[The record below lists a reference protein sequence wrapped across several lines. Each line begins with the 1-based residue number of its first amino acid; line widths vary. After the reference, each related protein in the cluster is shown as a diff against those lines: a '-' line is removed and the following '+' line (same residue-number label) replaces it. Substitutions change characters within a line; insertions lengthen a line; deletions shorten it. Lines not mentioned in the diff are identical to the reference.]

1 MLVDA
6 FLADFVG
13 ASGDGVGDV
22 GSGRLGGKEKV
33 LPQAEACN
41 GTNAPSKVYR
51 FNYNVGDDD
60 DFIIK

>member
-41 GTNAPSKVYR
+41 GTNAPSLP
-51 FNYNVGDDD
+51 FSL
-60 DFIIK
+60 

>member
-1 MLVDA
+1 MLVGA
-6 FLADFVG
+6 FRADFVG

-41 GTNAPSKVYR
+41 GTNAPSLL
-51 FNYNVGDDD
+51 FSL
-60 DFIIK
+60 